1 MVGEGDDPGRPP
13 PGLGDGIDHPR
24 VVPGD
29 IDADDR
35 RGRRDRRDPTGDGD
49 RIAVE
54 QVHPGAQRS
63 EIADELRR
71 HTARGVTRDDH
82 DLLGRRQSIGRFV
95 DDGVVEAVEGPP
107 QVLGVERPERRPL
120 PAVET
125 DPGGGRDRGH
135 HLLAGGCLQVGET
148 VIPEF
153 GDAAHDRRHADTGL
167 LGDLGD
173 RVEGDG
179 PGASD
184 EDLGDAALGGGQAGS
199 PGGDAVDES
208 DVVAGDRSSVAAF
221 GGVTA
226 PGDRSGRVWNTRR
239 HSRYTIGMRV
249 PTASSAIPTVD
260 HGVVPVVDVSEAS
273 WEGFSVAGIADEIDA
288 IDAIDEVAVMD
299 RARRLTRRLPD
310 GIAEAVLEFADHPP
324 ASGAVVIR
332 PLPVGDLPPT
342 PPAPGHRA
350 PGWMASEVVLLTV
363 ARLLGQPIG
372 YAPEHGGRIV
382 QDIVPVAATADQQ
395 ISTSSSCDL
404 MFHTETAFH
413 PYRPRYL
420 LLSCLRGDEH
430 AATTLMSIHG
440 ILAHL
445 DERSIEIMRQPRFR
459 LAVDASFLDGRP
471 NRLGEPLAILT
482 GTLAEPTFV
491 FDADLMSGIDPEAQA
506 VVEAIS
512 SVIAD
517 HHSGVVLEA
526 GDLLIVDN
534 QLAVHGRTR
543 YQPRYDGTDRWLQR
557 SFVVPDLA
565 PSAADRRGRMVVTA
579 FGG

>member
-1 MVGEGDDPGRPP
+1 M
-13 PGLGDGIDHPR
+13 
-24 VVPGD
+24 
-29 IDADDR
+29 
-35 RGRRDRRDPTGDGD
+35 
-49 RIAVE
+49 
-54 QVHPGAQRS
+54 
-63 EIADELRR
+63 RR
-71 HTARGVTRDDH
+71 HTARGVTRDD
-82 DLLGRRQSIGRFV
+82 DDGLGCRQSIGRFV

-107 QVLGVERPERRPL
+107 QVLGVERPERRTL

-125 DPGGGRDRGH
+125 DPRRGRDRGH
-135 HLLAGGCLQVGET
+135 HLLAGGRLQVGET
-148 VIPEF
+148 VIPEL
-153 GDAAHDRRHADTGL
+153 GDAAHDRRHPDTGL

-184 EDLGDAALGGGQAGS
+184 EDVGDAALGGGQPGS
-199 PGGDAVDES
+199 PGGDAVDEP
-208 DVVAGDRSSVAAF
+208 DVVAGDRSCVAAL
-221 GGVTA
+221 GGATT
-226 PGDRSGRVWNTRR
+226 PGDRSRRVWNRRR

-249 PTASSAIPTVD
+249 PVASSRIPTVD
-260 HGVVPVVDVSEAS
+260 HGAVPVVDVHGAS
-273 WEGFSVAGIADEIDA
+273 WEGFVTAAGVVDDIDDGDEG
-288 IDAIDEVAVMD
+288 AVMD
-299 RARRLTRRLPD
+299 LARRLTRRLPD
-310 GIAEAVLEFADHPP
+310 EIAEAVLEFADHPP
-324 ASGAVVIR
+324 SAGAVVIR
-332 PLPVGDLPPT
+332 PLPVGDLAPT

-350 PGWMASEVVLLTV
+350 PGWMASEVVLLSV

-413 PYRPRYL
+413 PHRPRYL

-445 DERSIEIMRQPRFR
+445 DERSIEIMRERRFR

-482 GTLAEPTFV
+482 GTVAEPTFV
-491 FDADLMSGIDPEAQA
+491 FDADLMSGVDPEAQA

-517 HHSGVVLEA
+517 HHAGVVLEA
-526 GDLLIVDN
+526 GDLLVVDN